1 MNIGGDLGTT
11 HLKYVLMRQSPKWVQ
26 TVVWLTVAGMILTLL
41 AGVISIG
48 LD

>member
-1 MNIGGDLGTT
+1 
-11 HLKYVLMRQSPKWVQ
+11 MRQTPRWVQ
-26 TVVWLTVAGMILTLL
+26 TVVWVTVAGMILTLL